1 MPWAV
6 FSCSSYDRRTFQN
19 IVRMTV
25 SVAKEQDSGRLTART
40 RRRVSPP
47 NFLFA
52 PVQTRLMADLLA
64 PGEELPKLV
73 SLVAPVG
80 YGKTVTMSALYQARC
95 AAGAACFW
103 IGLDERD
110 TTVERVIRTLHYALA
125 SARSNLDP
133 IQALLHGDV
142 SIEERIDDLLD
153 LIAALPESST
163 IFIDNLNSCTDEAL
177 GILCDALLFDTPAS
191 TRLVWSSSRELP
203 FNLGRAK
210 LEGLV
215 RQVNLND
222 MSLGVEEVQAFL
234 GGDMAQVIGESGV
247 AAVARQTEGW
257 PAAVRMA
264 QIVLS
269 QADRPSLA
277 LAGFTGAHSD
287 LAALLNQ
294 QVLRGYS
301 PELREFLLCLG
312 LLRFFNVDMCRKA
325 TGLRNAE
332 QHLEFLL
339 RHNVFIVPLDQH
351 REFYRLHGLLRDFLQ
366 GEAKRTLPEEQR
378 QAVLRN
384 AAEWSMAQGEWRD
397 AIEYAVAAGEYA
409 MASEVLERAA
419 ALLLHDRGDIAQYI
433 EWIDDLRAMK
443 LEIGWEAHFWYVW
456 GLIFHRRY
464 ETDRV
469 RQLELAKR
477 LDACQ
482 QAGQPV
488 PAEMPQRIE
497 YLGICLDLLTDRL
510 EDTFQRT
517 ERWLAQD
524 NSADAYVRNSVVGL
538 RGICDINYFR
548 FAKAREV
555 LGFMRPIMREISGAY
570 TMGWIGMT
578 LSSLLIQEGD
588 FAAAYAEVSNSLTV
602 TREALGPDAVLCDT
616 LALVAAKCAL
626 EVGRHDEARDLLRSG
641 LRTIYNH
648 GLLDSMLCGFDAAI
662 GLWNGYDDAL
672 VSIVHLREIAYG
684 YPPRLGLTLSCLLV
698 RRLLKLGRLLEAEVE
713 AQQIGLGPEGEPDAE
728 QLAKPCY
735 RDLWQAT
742 EIDLLIAR
750 GRHRKAEALI
760 DQAMREAQTQ
770 GRFGRQVELH
780 LVRVGMAMHVGNTRL
795 AARELALAVTLAAP
809 RGMVRP
815 FLDIAGTIANL
826 VNDTKASAW
835 GFVLPEERAFFA
847 RICSELPVGN
857 SLAHELMSGREAETV
872 DAMVL
877 TRRERE
883 LLMLLDI
890 GLSNQAIAERTATSI
905 GTIKWHLKNLY
916 RKLDVSSRSAA
927 LARARTLQ
935 LLAK

>member
-1 MPWAV
+1 M
-6 FSCSSYDRRTFQN
+6 
-19 IVRMTV
+19 
-25 SVAKEQDSGRLTART
+25 AKEQETGRITART
-40 RRRVSPP
+40 RRRTAPP
-47 NFLFA
+47 SFLFR
-52 PVQTRLMADLLA
+52 PVHTRLIAELLQ
-64 PGEELPKLV
+64 PGLELPKLV

-80 YGKTVTMSALYQARC
+80 YGKTVTMSELYLARS
-95 AAGAACFW
+95 AAGVPCFW

-110 TTVERVIRTLHYALA
+110 TAVERVIRTLHQALA
-125 SARSNLDP
+125 SASRNLDP

-142 SIEERIDDLLD
+142 SLEERIDDLLD

-163 IFIDNLNSCTDEAL
+163 IFIDNLNSCTDETL
-177 GILCDALLFDTPAS
+177 GMLCDALIFDTPAS
-191 TRLVWSSSRELP
+191 IHLVWSSSTELSY
-203 FNLGRAK
+203 NLGRAK

-215 RQVNLND
+215 RQVGLTD
-222 MSLGVEEVQAFL
+222 MSLGMEEVQAFL
-234 GGDMAQVIGESGV
+234 GTDMARDIGESGV
-247 AAVARQTEGW
+247 AEVARQTEGW

-264 QIVLS
+264 QIVLRQS
-269 QADRPSLA
+269 DRPSAA
-277 LAGFTGAHSD
+277 LHAFSGTHSD

-312 LLRFFNVDMCRKA
+312 LLRYFNMELCRKA

-339 RHNVFIVPLDQH
+339 RHNVFIVPLDRN

-366 GEAKRTLPEEQR
+366 GEAKRSLPEERR
-378 QAVLRN
+378 QEVLRN
-384 AAEWSMAQGEWRD
+384 AAEWSMANGEWRD
-397 AIEYAVAAGEYA
+397 AIDYAVAAGEYA
-409 MASEVLERAA
+409 MASEVMERAA

-433 EWIDDLRAMK
+433 EWIEDLRAMK
-443 LEIGWEAHFWYVW
+443 LEIGWEAQFWYVW

-464 ETDRV
+464 ETGRIQQV
-469 RQLELAKR
+469 ELARR
-477 LDACQ
+477 LEACQ
-482 QAGQPV
+482 QAGLPV

-510 EDTFQRT
+510 EDTYQRT
-517 ERWLAQD
+517 ERWLALD
-524 NSADAYVRNSVVGL
+524 NTSDAYVRNSVTGL
-538 RGICDINYFR
+538 RCICDINYFR
-548 FAKAREV
+548 LAKAREV

-578 LSSLLIQEGD
+578 LSCLLIQEGD
-588 FAAAYAEVSNSLTV
+588 FAAAHAEVSNSLAV
-602 TREALGPDAVLCDT
+602 TRESLGPDVVLCDT

-641 LRTIYNH
+641 LRTIYSH

-684 YPPRLGLTLSCLLV
+684 YPQRLGLTLSCLLV

-713 AQQIGLGPEGEPDAE
+713 ARQVGLGDDGAPDAE

-742 EIDLLIAR
+742 EIELLIAR
-750 GRHRKAEALI
+750 GRHRKAETLI
-760 DQAMREAQTQ
+760 EQSMREAQTQ

-780 LVRVGMAMHVGNTRL
+780 LVRMGMAMHVGNTRL

-815 FLDIAGTIANL
+815 FLDNAGTIANL

-835 GFVLPEERAFFA
+835 GFVLPEERAFFF

-857 SLAHELMSGREAETV
+857 SLAHELMSAREAEAV
-872 DAMVL
+872 DALVL

-883 LLMLLDI
+883 LLILLDI
-890 GLSNQAIAERTATSI
+890 GLSNQAIAERTETSI

-916 RKLDVSSRSAA
+916 RKLGVSSRSAA